1 MITPLILFFS
11 VHFIYTQYSVI
22 DRKIFYDNQTAN
34 FTINETTNNGFTLSF
49 FFRFKFFK
57 SPIQTNPIL
66 SIKSSQLINN
76 NFNVSALIN
85 TDPNISLQISSY
97 LTTYTN
103 KSLTPSSVNDW
114 YFLAISF
121 KNGLNSF
128 FLKDFSNSYLF
139 DELRN
144 KSNSFVINQGDL
156 IIFNPSLILPF
167 GIEITNV
174 KLEYAFIDF
183 YLKNTADLSSA
194 YYPYL
199 DCDSDCVDCNSQNAV
214 CNQCSD
220 GNVTNNTCPFGN
232 ITLLDYKYF
241 VREGNFSKIN
251 IKSAMNS
258 QIKTLNS
265 LSFTVSFW
273 IKFLYN
279 KTSYNDTQAIFSL
292 GYENFTA
299 PSKWSSFPLRVYRY
313 KNRLVRAL
321 NNMNG
326 FSFNMLDDTWYFI
339 TVGIDAKNDKFRLSN
354 PYTGSD
360 SFISFTDYKISSKTI
375 IPLKN
380 IFIDPLN
387 EFSEIFFPNVF
398 KTPYVQT
405 FYGILS
411 KLTFHYNKVF
421 STKDSSYLLC
431 IIILNL
437 ANSQTFTQLLDN
449 IIKCKSGKFC
459 GDSVGLYSNS
469 DQSCQGFYLLI

>member
-1 MITPLILFFS
+1 M
-11 VHFIYTQYSVI
+11 
-22 DRKIFYDNQTAN
+22 
-34 FTINETTNNGFTLSF
+34 
-49 FFRFKFFK
+49 
-57 SPIQTNPIL
+57 
-66 SIKSSQLINN
+66 
-76 NFNVSALIN
+76 
-85 TDPNISLQISSY
+85 
-97 LTTYTN
+97 
-103 KSLTPSSVNDW
+103 
-114 YFLAISF
+114 
-121 KNGLNSF
+121 
-128 FLKDFSNSYLF
+128 
-139 DELRN
+139 RN
-144 KSNSFVINQGDL
+144 KYSNSFVINQGDL

-292 GYENFTA
+292 GYGNFTA

-313 KNRLVRAL
+313 NNRLARAL
-321 NNMNG
+321 NNMYAIV
-326 FSFNMLDDTWYFI
+326 SYISDDIWYFI
-339 TVGIDAKNDKFRLSN
+339 TIGIDAKNNLFKLSK
-354 PYTGSD
+354 PFTGNYSL
-360 SFISFTDYKISSKTI
+360 ISFKDYKIPSGSI
-375 IPLKN
+375 NPLNN

-387 EFSEIFFPNVF
+387 EFSEIFLPHV
-398 KTPYVQT
+398 KT

-449 IIKCKSGKFC
+449 IINCKSGKFC

>member
-11 VHFIYTQYSVI
+11 VHFIYTQYTVI

-103 KSLTPSSVNDW
+103 KSLTTSSVNDW

-144 KSNSFVINQGDL
+144 KSNSFVINEGDL

-292 GYENFTA
+292 GYGNFTA

-313 KNRLVRAL
+313 NNRLARAL
-321 NNMNG
+321 NNMYAIV
-326 FSFNMLDDTWYFI
+326 SYISDDIWYFI
-339 TVGIDAKNDKFRLSN
+339 TIGIDAKNNLFKLSD
-354 PYTGSD
+354 PFTGNYSL
-360 SFISFTDYKISSKTI
+360 ISFNDYKIPSDTI
-375 IPLKN
+375 NPLNN

-387 EFSEIFFPNVF
+387 EFSEIFFPNV
-398 KTPYVQT
+398 KT